1 MSLLVPIFL
10 LAVTIVGLVSSIRSL
25 FVAKVSRKQY
35 FSLENIVFL
44 ILIYITVLLGFGII
58 FTVLDSNNSPI
69 LIENGMPLKGDF
81 ITKLESAMYFSA
93 ITLLSVG
100 YGDIT
105 PIGIGRWVAIIEA
118 LIGYT
123 IPMAFVVKSV
133 IHAERNE
140 N

>member
-10 LAVTIVGLVSSIRSL
+10 LAITIVGLVSSIRSL

-58 FTVLDSNNSPI
+58 FTVLDVNNAPV
-69 LIENGMPLKGDF
+69 LIENGMPIKGDF

-105 PIGIGRWVAIIEA
+105 PVGIGRWVAIVEA

-133 IHAERNE
+133 IQAERNE